1 MKTMFKKA
9 VPALLAAV
17 ALIVPSSAIAHGSV
31 WTTSVKTATAADGG
45 GIVGT
50 TSKTSYLASNHGYVI
65 AYTESNGLSDHGM
78 INYKALPGSYRNQ
91 ASFTLGRLLS
101 EGDTGVQTHATCQG
115 SSGDAAKLWIP
126 ANIAA
131 WQSQTPSTPAG
142 SEPFWNYIPWQN
154 TGAGLGDGA
163 EVATWVAEVKELT
176 GVDLAA
182 ASDLS
187 AACAGI
193 GGTYKD
199 ADTVASTTASLTSG
213 YSADIS
219 KPLNDQISSLT
230 ADKATLTGQLSGLQA
245 DLAGAN
251 TAKDGALADLA
262 AANSAKS
269 AALSAKATAESAA
282 STAVA
287 AKNAALADV
296 ARLSRTLSASTAG
309 ATLAGSVAASTG
321 APVSVSGPGGLAVTI
336 NLVISQAEATALR
349 LSSTTIGTATA
360 TIGAGGTVSKTVA
373 LSSAAKT
380 KVKKLSAN
388 LGVTIQVSG
397 SDRAAAKG
405 WTFTK

>member
-1 MKTMFKKA
+1 MKTSSKIN
-9 VPALLAAV
+9 VGVAAV
-17 ALIVPSSAIAHGSV
+17 AALALALPAGAFAHGSV
-31 WTTSVKTATAADGG
+31 WTTFVKTATAADSG

-50 TSKTSYLASNHGYVI
+50 TSKTSYLASNHGYVK
-65 AYTESNGLSDHGM
+65 AYTEANGLSDHGM

-91 ASFTLGRLLS
+91 ASFTLDRLLI

-193 GGTYKD
+193 GGTYKA

-230 ADKATLTGQLSGLQA
+230 DDKATLMGQLSGLQA
-245 DLAGAN
+245 DLAG
-251 TAKDGALADLA
+251 
-262 AANSAKS
+262 
-269 AALSAKATAESAA
+269 ALSAKATAESAA

-296 ARLSRTLSASTAG
+296 ARLSRKLSASTAG

-336 NLVISQAEATALR
+336 NLVISQAKATALH

>member
-1 MKTMFKKA
+1 MKTSSKIN
-9 VPALLAAV
+9 VGVAAV
-17 ALIVPSSAIAHGSV
+17 AALALALPAGAFAHGSV
-31 WTTSVKTATAADGG
+31 WTTFVKTATAADSG

-50 TSKTSYLASNHGYVI
+50 TSKTSYLASNHGYVK
-65 AYTESNGLSDHGM
+65 AYTEANGLSDHGM

-91 ASFTLGRLLS
+91 ASFTLDRLLI

-193 GGTYKD
+193 GGTYKA

-230 ADKATLTGQLSGLQA
+230 DDKATLTGQLSGLQA
-245 DLAGAN
+245 DLAG
-251 TAKDGALADLA
+251 
-262 AANSAKS
+262 
-269 AALSAKATAESAA
+269 ALSAKATAESAA

-296 ARLSRTLSASTAG
+296 ARLSRKLSASTAG

-336 NLVISQAEATALR
+336 NLVISQAKATALH

>member
-1 MKTMFKKA
+1 MKTSSKIN
-9 VPALLAAV
+9 VGVAAV
-17 ALIVPSSAIAHGSV
+17 AALALALPAGAFAHGSV
-31 WTTSVKTATAADGG
+31 WTTFVKTATAADGG

-50 TSKTSYLASNHGYVI
+50 TSKTSYLASNHGYVK
-65 AYTESNGLSDHGM
+65 AYTEANGLSDHGM

-91 ASFTLGRLLS
+91 ASFTLDRLLI

-131 WQSQTPSTPAG
+131 WQSQKPSTPAG

-193 GGTYKD
+193 GGTYKA

-230 ADKATLTGQLSGLQA
+230 DDKATLTGQLSGLQA
-245 DLAGAN
+245 DLAG
-251 TAKDGALADLA
+251 
-262 AANSAKS
+262 
-269 AALSAKATAESAA
+269 ALSAKATAESAA

-296 ARLSRTLSASTAG
+296 ARLSRKLSASTAG

-336 NLVISQAEATALR
+336 NLVISQAKATALH

>member
-45 GIVGT
+45 GIVVT

-65 AYTESNGLSDHGM
+65 AYTEANGLSDHGM

-91 ASFTLGRLLS
+91 ASFTLDRLLS

-193 GGTYKD
+193 GGTYKA

-245 DLAGAN
+245 DLA
-251 TAKDGALADLA
+251 

-287 AKNAALADV
+287 TKNAALADV

-336 NLVISQAEATALR
+336 NLVISQAKATALH